1 MSESSPPLGTGG
13 ESEPPPTA
21 PPGGQ
26 PEPPLPAPPATGK
39 PDLRAS
45 DAEREQALDALRTAA
60 GEGRLNVDELEER
73 TRAAYTVVTRRELEA
88 LIADVTV
95 VPLGATRPA
104 SAASTSGVTVREG
117 PGGTHWIVSIMGG
130 DDRRGRWRIGSRCNV
145 INVMGGSDIDLNDAE
160 LSAQV
165 TQINVYSVMGG
176 GTVRVPDGV
185 DVQVSKFAVM
195 GGNDVRLGDQIP
207 PPGGPLIRVRLVS
220 IMGGSSVKRGR
231 RRSERERGLGK
242 GDGQQIEP
250 ARDDEREG

>member
-1 MSESSPPLGTGG
+1 MSDSSPPLGTGG
-13 ESEPPPTA
+13 ESER
-21 PPGGQ
+21 
-26 PEPPLPAPPATGK
+26 PLPAPSSPST

-45 DAEREQALDALRTAA
+45 DAEREQAVDALRTAA
-60 GEGRLNVDELEER
+60 SEGRLDVDGLEQR
-73 TRAAYTVVTRRELEA
+73 LRSAYTVVTRRELES

-104 SAASTSGVTVREG
+104 TASSSSGVTVREG

-130 DDRRGRWRIGSRCNV
+130 DDRRGRWRVGSRCNV
-145 INVMGGSDIDLNDAE
+145 VNVMGGSDVDLNDAE
-160 LSAQV
+160 LSDQV

-185 DVQVSKFAVM
+185 DVQVSKFALM

-220 IMGGSSVKRGR
+220 IMGGSSVRRGR
-231 RRSERERGLGK
+231 RRSRSERALRK
-242 GDGQQIEP
+242 GDGQQIES
-250 ARDDEREG
+250 ARDDERDG